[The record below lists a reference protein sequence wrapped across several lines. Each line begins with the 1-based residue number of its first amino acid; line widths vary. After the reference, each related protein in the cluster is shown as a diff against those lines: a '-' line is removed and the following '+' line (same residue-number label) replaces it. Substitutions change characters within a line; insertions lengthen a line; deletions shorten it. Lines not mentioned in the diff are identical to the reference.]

1 MANREASP
9 QHHSLTPIPHSLF
22 PIPHPLKPTGS
33 PAVALRKFANR
44 AGLMAEDVITTTGIA
59 RHGASRLPSVDV
71 DSFNIELKD
80 DEGFLGD
87 RASKGAFR
95 KILEQWR
102 KPLRKSGQDPFGDE
116 PSDKISKKGLDAVLV
131 GDDTEA
137 SAVVH
142 SAIEEFAQ
150 ELAHVTRRFLKT
162 KAWAKTERIVVGGGF
177 RDSRLGELAIARTE
191 IILKAEDFKID
202 MVPIRAHPDEA
213 GLIGALHFAPS
224 WIFEAHDSILAV
236 DIGGTNI
243 RCGLVETSWK
253 KAKDLS
259 KAKVV
264 KSELWRHAD
273 DEPTREGAV
282 KRRPKMLKGLTTEAE
297 KDGFKLAPF
306 IGIACPGVI
315 NEDGSIEKGA
325 QNLPGNWESSKF
337 NLPHSLVE
345 AIPAIGDHDTA
356 IVMHNDGVVQGLAE
370 VPFMQDV
377 KHWGVLTIGTGL
389 GNARFTNRK
398 RDNGKSEKKNGDKDK
413 KKD

>member
-1 MANREASP
+1 MADE
-9 QHHSLTPIPHSLF
+9 L
-22 PIPHPLKPTGS
+22 
-33 PAVALRKFANR
+33 
-44 AGLMAEDVITTTGIA
+44 VITTGIA
-59 RHGASRLPSVDV
+59 RHGAARLPSVEI

-95 KILEQWR
+95 KIFDRWR
-102 KPLRKSGQDPFGDE
+102 KPLKKSGEDPFGDE
-116 PSDKISKKGLDAVLV
+116 PSDKISKKTLDAILV

-150 ELAHVTRRFLKT
+150 ELAYVTRRFLKT

-191 IILKAEDFKID
+191 IILRSEDFKVDI
-202 MVPIRAHPDEA
+202 VPIRLHPDDA
-213 GLIGALHFAPS
+213 GLIGCLHLAPS

-243 RCGLVETSWK
+243 RCGVVETRWK
-253 KAKDLS
+253 KAPDLS
-259 KAKVV
+259 KAAVW

-282 KRRPKMLKGLTTEAE
+282 KRLVKMLKDLITAAEAE
-297 KDGFKLAPF
+297 GLKLAPF

-337 NLPHSLVE
+337 NLPASLVE
-345 AIPAIGDHDTA
+345 AIPQIGAHDA
-356 IVMHNDGVVQGLAE
+356 AVLMHNDGVVQGLSE

-377 KHWGVLTIGTGL
+377 ERWGVLTIGTGL
-389 GNARFTNRK
+389 GNARFTNRRK
-398 RDNGKSEKKNGDKDK
+398 ENGKDDKKSREKEEKENGEKKAKKSKD
-413 KKD
+413 

>member
-1 MANREASP
+1 MATDE
-9 QHHSLTPIPHSLF
+9 LV
-22 PIPHPLKPTGS
+22 K
-33 PAVALRKFANR
+33 
-44 AGLMAEDVITTTGIA
+44 TTGIA
-59 RHGASRLPSVDV
+59 THGAARLPSVDI
-71 DSFNIELKD
+71 DSFNIEMKD
-80 DEGFLGD
+80 EDGFLGD

-95 KILEQWR
+95 EILERWR
-102 KPLRKSGQDPFGDE
+102 KPLRKSGEDPFGKE
-116 PSDKISKKGLDAVLV
+116 PSDEISKKTLDAILI

-137 SAVVH
+137 WAVVH
-142 SAIEEFAQ
+142 SAIEDFAQ
-150 ELAHVTRRFLKT
+150 ELAYVTRRFLKS

-213 GLIGALHFAPS
+213 GLIGALHLAPS

-243 RCGLVETSWK
+243 RCGLVETGWK

-282 KRRPKMLKGLTTEAE
+282 KRLTKMLKGLITEAG

-315 NEDGSIEKGA
+315 KEDGSIEKGA

-337 NLPHSLVE
+337 NLPASLIE
-345 AIPAIGDHDTA
+345 RIPVIGEHDTA
-356 IVMHNDGVVQGLAE
+356 ILMHNDGVVQGLSE

-377 KHWGVLTIGTGL
+377 DRWGVLTIGTGL
-389 GNARFTNRK
+389 GNARFTNRRK
-398 RDNGKSEKKNGDKDK
+398 DNGNGKDRDSTENGK
-413 KKD
+413 KKGKAD

>member
-1 MANREASP
+1 
-9 QHHSLTPIPHSLF
+9 
-22 PIPHPLKPTGS
+22 
-33 PAVALRKFANR
+33 
-44 AGLMAEDVITTTGIA
+44 MAEAVITTTGIA
-59 RHGASRLPSVDV
+59 HHGAARLPSVDV

-95 KILEQWR
+95 KIFDRWR
-102 KPLRKSGQDPFGDE
+102 KPLRKTGKDPFGDV
-116 PSDKISKKGLDAVLV
+116 PSEEISKKALDDMMV
-131 GDDTEA
+131 GDDAEA

-191 IILKAEDFKID
+191 IILKAEDFKIE
-202 MVPIRAHPDEA
+202 MRPIDFHPDEA
-213 GLIGALHFAPS
+213 ALIGALHLAPS
-224 WIFEAHDSILAV
+224 WIFEGHDSILAV

-243 RCGLVETSWK
+243 RCGVVETRWK
-253 KAKDLS
+253 KADDLS
-259 KAKVV
+259 KANVWKA
-264 KSELWRHAD
+264 ELWRHAD
-273 DEPTREGAV
+273 DEPSREGAV
-282 KRRPKMLKGLTTEAE
+282 KRLTKMLKLLIDAADEE
-297 KDGFKLAPF
+297 GFKLAPF

-315 NEDGSIEKGA
+315 KEDGGIEKGA

-337 NLPHSLVE
+337 NLPASLVE
-345 AIPAIGDHDTA
+345 AIPTIGEHDTA
-356 IVMHNDGVVQGLAE
+356 ILMHNDGVVQGLAE

-377 KHWGVLTIGTGL
+377 EHWGVLTIGTGL

-398 RDNGKSEKKNGDKDK
+398 KENGKGEKKNGDKK
-413 KKD
+413 KG

>member
-1 MANREASP
+1 
-9 QHHSLTPIPHSLF
+9 
-22 PIPHPLKPTGS
+22 
-33 PAVALRKFANR
+33 
-44 AGLMAEDVITTTGIA
+44 MAEDVITTTGIA
-59 RHGASRLPSVDV
+59 HHGGVRLPSVDV
-71 DSFNIELKD
+71 DSFNLELKD

-87 RASKGAFR
+87 RASKSAFR
-95 KILEQWR
+95 KMFDKWR
-102 KPLRKSGQDPFGDE
+102 KPLRKSGKDPFGDV
-116 PSDKISKKGLDAVLV
+116 PSDEISKKALDEMLV
-131 GDDTEA
+131 GEDTEA

-162 KAWAKTERIVVGGGF
+162 KAWAKTETIVVGGGF

-191 IILKAEDFKID
+191 IILHSEDFKVD
-202 MVPIRAHPDEA
+202 MVPIRFHPDEA
-213 GLIGALHFAPS
+213 ALIGALHLAPS
-224 WIFEAHDSILAV
+224 WIFEGYDSILAV

-243 RCGLVETSWK
+243 RCGVVETRWK
-253 KAKDLS
+253 KAQDLS
-259 KAKVV
+259 KAEVW

-282 KRRPKMLKGLTTEAE
+282 KKLVKMLKNLIDEASE
-297 KDGFKLAPF
+297 EGFKLAPF

-345 AIPAIGDHDTA
+345 AIPVIGDHDTA

-377 KHWGVLTIGTGL
+377 ERWGVLTIGTGL

-398 RDNGKSEKKNGDKDK
+398 SDNGKSDKKNGEKEKKSKD
-413 KKD
+413 

>member
-1 MANREASP
+1 MATDE
-9 QHHSLTPIPHSLF
+9 L
-22 PIPHPLKPTGS
+22 
-33 PAVALRKFANR
+33 VA
-44 AGLMAEDVITTTGIA
+44 TTGIA
-59 RHGASRLPSVDV
+59 QHGASRLPSVDV
-71 DSFNIELKD
+71 DSFNIEIKD
-80 DEGFLGD
+80 EDGFLGD

-95 KILEQWR
+95 EILDRWR
-102 KPLRKSGQDPFGDE
+102 KPLRKTGEDPFGKE
-116 PSDKISKKGLDAVLV
+116 PSDQISKKTLDAILI

-137 SAVVH
+137 SALVH
-142 SAIEEFAQ
+142 SAIEDFAQ
-150 ELAHVTRRFLKT
+150 QLAYVTRRFLKT
-162 KAWAKTERIVVGGGF
+162 KAWAKTERIMVGGGF

-191 IILKAEDFKID
+191 IILKSEDFKID
-202 MVPIRAHPDEA
+202 MQPIRHHPDEA
-213 GLIGALHFAPS
+213 GLIGALHLAPS

-282 KRRPKMLKGLTTEAE
+282 KRLTKMLKGLIAEAE
-297 KDGFKLAPF
+297 TEGFKLAPF

-315 NEDGSIEKGA
+315 DADGSIEKGA

-337 NLPHSLVE
+337 NLPASLLE
-345 AIPAIGDHDTA
+345 GIPQIGEHDTA
-356 IVMHNDGVVQGLAE
+356 ILMHNDGVVQGLSE

-377 KHWGVLTIGTGL
+377 DRWGVLTIGTGL
-389 GNARFTNRK
+389 GNARFTNRRK
-398 RDNGKSEKKNGDKDK
+398 ENGNGKDRDSTENGK
-413 KKD
+413 KKGKADKE